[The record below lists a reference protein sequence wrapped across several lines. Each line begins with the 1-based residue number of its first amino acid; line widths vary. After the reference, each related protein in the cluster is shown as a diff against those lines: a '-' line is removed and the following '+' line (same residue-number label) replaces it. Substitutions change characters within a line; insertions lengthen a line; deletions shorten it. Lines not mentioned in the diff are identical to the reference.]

1 VAFVIVTHIEPLFLR
16 LQHIEHEQTP
26 AEHVALAYLY
36 DGHLL
41 ARGTVSAETLPALE
55 SLLQNPVMLALAAK
69 DDGDGNID
77 GRVCLVLPIPGEGEG
92 EGDDGEAEPW
102 KASVPSPAWESGPE
116 PQSGSDQDLALLPI
130 GNVVRSASN
139 RNHEDLAA
147 DAREMLA
154 NLLAGNVRDAVDKAI
169 DDLLGNL

>member
-16 LQHIEHEQTP
+16 LQILEDEQTP
-26 AEHVALAYLY
+26 DEHVALAYLY

-41 ARGTVSAETLPALE
+41 ARGTISADALPALE
-55 SLLQNPVMLALAAK
+55 SLLRNPVMLALAAK

-77 GRVCLVLPIPGEGEG
+77 GRVCLVLPIPGEGD
-92 EGDDGEAEPW
+92 GDDEEVDAEPW
-102 KASVPSPAWESGPE
+102 KTSVPAPAWEDGQ
-116 PQSGSDQDLALLPI
+116 QSTAGNDQDLALLPI

-154 NLLAGNVRDAVDKAI
+154 NLLAGKARDAVDKAI
-169 DDLLGNL
+169 DDLLGSL

>member
-16 LQHIEHEQTP
+16 LQSIEHEDTP
-26 AEHVALAYLY
+26 ADHVALAYLY

-41 ARGTVSAETLPALE
+41 ARGTISADALPALE

-69 DDGDGNID
+69 DDSDGNIE
-77 GRVCLVLPIPGEGEG
+77 GRVCLVLPISGEAE
-92 EGDDGEAEPW
+92 EGDEGDAEPW
-102 KASVPSPAWESGPE
+102 KTSVPAPTWESE
-116 PQSGSDQDLALLPI
+116 SHSGSASDQDLALLPI
-130 GNVVRSASN
+130 GNVVRSAAN

-154 NLLAGNVRDAVDKAI
+154 NLLAGNVRDAVDQAI
-169 DDLLGNL
+169 DDLLGGI